1 MKKNPESAVE
11 LVDLGVVEVDGVEQP
26 HERTV
31 NELLV
36 TLSRE
41 GQWTATPNRAVRSE
55 LPRGSEVYYCTHES
69 LHDSLT
75 VPRHGIRNVTIGD
88 TYSYRCDSEVNL
100 E

>member
-1 MKKNPESAVE
+1 MKPETAVDV
-11 LVDLGVVEVDGVEQP
+11 VDLDVADVEAIEQP

-31 NELLV
+31 NELLE
-36 TLSRE
+36 TLTQE

-55 LPRGSEVYYCTHES
+55 LPRGSEVYYCSHES

-88 TYSYRCDSEVNL
+88 TYSYK
-100 E
+100 